1 MSRRRPS
8 SAGATVHPATGGGGR
23 LARTPAARRSSQ
35 KIKPTTRP
43 LFLILAIA
51 IGIAGIGFLVITT
64 IGDRTAAVPASARSG
79 AYVGGDLH
87 SLVVDPTDPNH
98 VFIGGH
104 DGAVE
109 SIDGGRTFRQIAT
122 LASIDAMGWSI
133 SNDGQTLVVGG
144 HSGLRLSRDG
154 GRSWQDLTRRLPT
167 SDVHGLGMDPASV
180 THWWAYLTGRGVFQ
194 TRDAGQ
200 SWSFLGGAD
209 LMIMGPI
216 LPTAGGQLLSTDMQR
231 GLIRSTDGGRNWSV
245 VARYMATWLANDPK
259 QPNLLWGAG
268 NGVSVSANG
277 GSTWRTVSGW
287 PAGASAV
294 GVGSDGRIYAGVLSS
309 NRATVYLS
317 TDDGAT
323 WQHVS

>member
-1 MSRRRPS
+1 M
-8 SAGATVHPATGGGGR
+8 
-23 LARTPAARRSSQ
+23 
-35 KIKPTTRP
+35 
-43 LFLILAIA
+43 
-51 IGIAGIGFLVITT
+51 ITNT
-64 IGDRTAAVPASARSG
+64 GDRTAAVPASARSG

-104 DGAVE
+104 DGAAE
-109 SIDGGRTFRQIAT
+109 SIDGGRTFRQVAP
-122 LASIDAMGWSI
+122 LASIDAMGWTI

-154 GRSWQDLTRRLPT
+154 GRSWQDLTGRLPT
-167 SDVHGLGMDPASV
+167 SDVHGLGMDPASA

-216 LPTAGGQLLSTDMQR
+216 LPAAGGQLLSTDMQR

-245 VARYMATWLANDPK
+245 AARYMAMSLANDPK

-294 GVGSDGRIYAGVLSS
+294 GVGSDGRIYAGVLSG